1 MLLTKQATLSRIPT
15 IDSLHRTMS
24 YANGSRYFGIPTVN
38 ICRLNISKNHKL
50 SYTAERVFKDPGHV
64 FHRLIRK
71 RYQNVVNGKYDP
83 REEGLWITCT
93 SNTMPGTKAVRS
105 WTTRKMRQ
113 AIVDALKSRGF
124 DRKGKKLKTL
134 AGTGQEIDDGHVLPE
149 LLSGTLSIET
159 MPLIRETKY
168 EEVQRQA
175 DMVVNEVVRICGQR
189 WIPSTVKRPLL
200 KHHNT

>member
-1 MLLTKQATLSRIPT
+1 MLLIKQSCLAKVSMIVAP
-15 IDSLHRTMS
+15 HRTMS
-24 YANGSRYFGIPTVN
+24 YANGFRYFSIPTVN
-38 ICRLNISKNHKL
+38 VCRLNISKSHKL
-50 SYTAERVFKDPGHV
+50 SYTAERVIKDPGHV
-64 FHRLIRK
+64 FHQPIRK
-71 RYQNVVNGKYDP
+71 RYQKVVNGKYDP

-93 SNTMPGTKAVRS
+93 SNTMPGSRVVRS

-124 DRKGKKLKTL
+124 DPKGKKLKTFP
-134 AGTGQEIDDGHVLPE
+134 GPGQKTDGCHVLPE

-175 DMVVNEVVRICGQR
+175 AMIVNEVIRICGQR
-189 WIPSTVKRPLL
+189 WIPPAVKRPLL
-200 KHHNT
+200 RYHNT

>member
-1 MLLTKQATLSRIPT
+1 MFPTKQACLSRVPT
-15 IDSLHRTMS
+15 IVAPHRTMS

-38 ICRLNISKNHKL
+38 VCRLNISKNHKL
-50 SYTAERVFKDPGHV
+50 SYTAERVFRDPSHV
-64 FHRLIRK
+64 FHRPIRK

-93 SNTMPGTKAVRS
+93 SNTMPGTKVVRS

-124 DRKGKKLKTL
+124 DRKGKKLKAL
-134 AGTGQEIDDGHVLPE
+134 AEPGQGIDGGHVVPE

-175 DMVVNEVVRICGQR
+175 AMVVNEVIRICGQR

>member
-1 MLLTKQATLSRIPT
+1 MFPTKQACLAKVSTIVAPHRI
-15 IDSLHRTMS
+15 MS
-24 YANGSRYFGIPTVN
+24 YANGSRYFAIPTVN
-38 ICRLNISKNHKL
+38 VCRLNISKNHKL
-50 SYTAERVFKDPGHV
+50 SYTAERVFRDPGHV
-64 FHRLIRK
+64 LHRPIRK
-71 RYQNVVNGKYDP
+71 RYQNVVNGKHDP

-93 SNTMPGTKAVRS
+93 SNTMPGTKVVRS

-124 DRKGKKLKTL
+124 DRKGTKLKTL
-134 AGTGQEIDDGHVLPE
+134 AEPGQAVDGGHALPE

-175 DMVVNEVVRICGQR
+175 AMVVNEVIRICGQR

-200 KHHNT
+200 KHHSA